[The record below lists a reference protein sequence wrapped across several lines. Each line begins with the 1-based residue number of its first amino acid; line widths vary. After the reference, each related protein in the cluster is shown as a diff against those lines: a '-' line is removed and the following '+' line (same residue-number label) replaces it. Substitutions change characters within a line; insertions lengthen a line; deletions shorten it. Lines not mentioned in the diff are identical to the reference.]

1 MSKERINRIKLR
13 LKEIEQEKEQLLSE
27 LKHLA
32 ISEQNNN
39 IKSDFTP
46 QEKINIFRSLFKGR
60 EEIFARRWE
69 NRQGKSGYSPAK
81 TFSGEYLPITDEII
95 KYHLQGINPNE
106 PLYYGQKRDF
116 IIGIYPILK
125 NECCNFL
132 VVDFDAKHSN
142 SDWQSEVKAFIDTCK
157 KLNIPTNIE
166 ISRSGMGAHIWI
178 FFKTEITAINARRLG
193 TLILTLAQ
201 ENNPNISFK
210 AYDRLFPNQD
220 TMPKGGFG
228 NLIALPLQKKAR
240 EENRTVFV
248 NDEFIPYENQ
258 WEYLSKIEKI
268 SELQIN
274 SILKANR
281 DIELKNKFY
290 DENDETPWKLPQKD
304 NFTSIKLPEKIK
316 IVLGNRIYI
325 EKENLPPKLINKF
338 LKIAAFQNP
347 EFYRAQAMR
356 FSTYD
361 KPRIIACGEI
371 LPKYI
376 ALPRGCLQELT
387 EFLASV
393 NIKTEIQDE
402 RLCGHKIKATF
413 KGKLKKEQ
421 NIAYKDIIEKD
432 FGILSAPTAFGKT
445 VLATKIISKRKVSTL
460 ILLHRKQL
468 AEQWKEKIK
477 EFLNIDCGI
486 IGGGKNK
493 PTGIIDVA
501 IMQSLIKREDIE
513 EFLSNYGQLIV
524 DECHHLAAYK
534 FEQIAKFFR
543 GKYIIGLTATY
554 ERKDGH
560 HPIIQM
566 QCGEIVHKVNPAKK
580 AFKNIIK
587 TCFTDFDYV
596 YSPQDLDIN
605 DIYQSIV
612 NNENRNKQIVEDIIN
627 ANRENRSCIILSERV
642 EHIEKLANM
651 LRKEINN
658 LFVITGNMKNKDIK
672 IILQKI
678 KEVSLT
684 ENITILSTGKY
695 IGEGFDEARL
705 DTLFLTMPISWKGTL
720 TQYAGRLNRD
730 YEGKKSVIIYD
741 YADIK
746 VPVLEKMYKKRLKGY
761 KLLHYELCQ
770 NDTKFP

>member
-1 MSKERINRIKLR
+1 MNIDKINKIKLR
-13 LKEIEQEKEQLLSE
+13 IKEIEKEKEQLLAE
-27 LKHLA
+27 LKKL
-32 ISEQNNN
+32 SLTEQYENL
-39 IKSDFTP
+39 KLDFTP

-60 EEIFARRWE
+60 EDVFARRWE
-69 NRQGKSGYSPAK
+69 NRQGKSGYSPVK
-81 TFSGEYLPITDEII
+81 TYSGEYFSITDEVI

-106 PLYYGQKRDF
+106 PLYYGQKRDY
-116 IIGIYPILK
+116 IIGIYPMLK

-132 VVDFDAKHSN
+132 TVDFDAKHSN
-142 SDWQSEVKAFIDTCK
+142 SDWKSEIKVFIDTCK
-157 KLNIPTNIE
+157 KLNIPANIE
-166 ISRSGMGAHIWI
+166 ISRSGKGAHIWI
-178 FFKTEITAINARRLG
+178 FFETEITAINARRLG
-193 TLILTLAQ
+193 TLTLTLAQ

-210 AYDRLFPNQD
+210 TYDRMFPNQD

-228 NLIALPLQKKAR
+228 NLIALPLQKKVR
-240 EENRTVFV
+240 GENKTVFV
-248 NDEFIPYENQ
+248 NEEFIPYTNQ
-258 WEYLSKIEKI
+258 WEYLSKIDKI
-268 SELQIN
+268 SELQVN
-274 SILKANR
+274 SLLKAYK

-290 DENDETPWKLPQKD
+290 DENDGTPWKLPQKD

-316 IVLGNRIYI
+316 IILGNRIYI

-338 LKIAAFQNP
+338 LKLAAFQNP

-371 LPKYI
+371 LPKHI

-387 EFLASV
+387 EFLENV

-402 RLCGHKIKATF
+402 RLCGYKIKAIF
-413 KGKLKKEQ
+413 KGKLKNEQ
-421 NIAYKDIIEKD
+421 NIAYKSIIKND

-460 ILLHRKQL
+460 ILVHRKQL

-477 EFLNIDCGI
+477 EFLDIDCGI

-493 PTGIIDVA
+493 PTDIVDIA
-501 IMQSLIKREDIE
+501 IMQSLIKRDDIE

-543 GKYIIGLTATY
+543 GKYILGLTATL

-566 QCGEIVHKVNPAKK
+566 QCGEIVHKVKPAKK
-580 AFKNIIK
+580 SFKNIIK
-587 TCFTDFDYV
+587 TCFTDFDYI
-596 YSPQDLDIN
+596 YTPQDLDIN
-605 DIYQSIV
+605 DLYQAIV
-612 NNENRNKQIVEDIIN
+612 DNENRNKQIVEDIIN
-627 ANRENRSCIILSERV
+627 ADKENRSCIILSERV

-651 LRKEINN
+651 LEGKITN
-658 LFVITGNMKNKDIK
+658 LFVINGNMKNKDIK
-672 IILQKI
+672 TILQKI
-678 KEVSLT
+678 KEIPQT
-684 ENITILSTGKY
+684 ENVIILSTGKY

-730 YEGKKSVIIYD
+730 YESKKDVVIYD

-761 KLLHYELCQ
+761 KLLHYELY
-770 NDTKFP
+770 

>member
-1 MSKERINRIKLR
+1 M
-13 LKEIEQEKEQLLSE
+13 
-27 LKHLA
+27 
-32 ISEQNNN
+32 
-39 IKSDFTP
+39 
-46 QEKINIFRSLFKGR
+46 
-60 EEIFARRWE
+60 
-69 NRQGKSGYSPAK
+69 
-81 TFSGEYLPITDEII
+81 
-95 KYHLQGINPNE
+95 
-106 PLYYGQKRDF
+106 
-116 IIGIYPILK
+116 LK

-132 VVDFDAKHSN
+132 AVDFDAKHSN
-142 SDWQSEVKAFIDTCK
+142 SDWKSEVKAFIDTCQ
-157 KLNIPTNIE
+157 KLNIPANIE
-166 ISRSGMGAHIWI
+166 ISRSGMGAHIWM
-178 FFKTEITAINARRLG
+178 FFETEISAINARRLG
-193 TLILTLAQ
+193 TLILSLAM

-210 AYDRLFPNQD
+210 TYDRLFPNQD

-228 NLIALPLQKKAR
+228 NLIALPLQKKSR
-240 EENRTVFV
+240 NENKTVFV
-248 NDEFIPYENQ
+248 DEDFTPYADQ

-274 SILKANR
+274 SILKTYK

-290 DENDETPWKLPQKD
+290 DKNDETPWKLPQKD
-304 NFTSIKLPEKIK
+304 NFTNIELPKQIK
-316 IVLGNRIYI
+316 IILGNRIYI
-325 EKENLPPKLINKF
+325 EKEYLPPQLINKF

-371 LPKYI
+371 LPKHI

-387 EFLASV
+387 EFLESV
-393 NIKTEIQDE
+393 NIIVEIQDE
-402 RLCGHKIKATF
+402 RLYGHKIKATF
-413 KGKLKKEQ
+413 KGTLKKEQ
-421 NIAYKDIIEKD
+421 NHVYKNIIEND

-460 ILLHRKQL
+460 ILVHRKQL
-468 AEQWKEKIK
+468 AEQWRENIK

-486 IGGGKNK
+486 IGDGKNK
-493 PTGIIDVA
+493 PTGIIDIA
-501 IMQSLIKREDIE
+501 IIQSLIKREDLE

-543 GKYIIGLTATY
+543 GKYILGLTATL

-566 QCGEIVHKVNPAKK
+566 QCGKIVHKVNPVKK
-580 AFKNIIK
+580 SFNNIVK
-587 TCFTDFDYV
+587 TCFTNFDYI
-596 YSPQDLDIN
+596 YTPHDLDIN
-605 DIYQSIV
+605 NVYQAIIE
-612 NNENRNKQIVEDIIN
+612 NENRNKQIIEDIIN
-627 ANRENRSCIILSERV
+627 ANKGNRSCIVLSERV

-651 LRKEINN
+651 LRNKINN
-658 LFVITGNMKNKDIK
+658 LFVITGNMKNKEMK

-678 KEVSLT
+678 KEVPLT

-720 TQYAGRLNRD
+720 TQYVGRLNRD
-730 YEGKKSVIIYD
+730 YEGKKEVIIYD

-746 VPVLEKMYKKRLKGY
+746 VPVLEKMYKKRIKGY
-761 KLLHYELCQ
+761 KLLHYEFSNQ
-770 NDTKFP
+770 I